1 MKVKLCDAFLYTT
14 QISFIFLPGHIWY
27 IHLFAKTSFH
37 VFLIIEIKQ
46 ERLKFSLMLSESI
59 CKNHAVSNL

>member
-14 QISFIFLPGHIWY
+14 QMSFIFLPGHIWY

-46 ERLKFSLMLSESI
+46 ERLKFSLKTINIAKRYIM
-59 CKNHAVSNL
+59 C